1 MASEVGGIEFQDTAE
16 LRAPSRNHSFLYSY
30 FRGWE
35 KMWRRKKINLLLQ
48 LEMEVES
55 KAAWNE
61 SHYVS
66 KEDDS

>member
-1 MASEVGGIEFQDTAE
+1 MASGVGGIEFQDTAE

-35 KMWRRKKINLLLQ
+35 KMWRRKKINLLL
-48 LEMEVES
+48 EMEVES

-61 SHYVS
+61 SHCVRE
-66 KEDDS
+66 EDDS